1 MNKKNIIETKNICK
15 LFGERKA
22 IDNLNLIVE
31 EGDIYGFLGPNGAG
45 KTTTIRMLLGL
56 ILPTTGQ
63 AFVNGYD
70 ISTHLEKALSK
81 VGAIVENPSSY
92 AYLSGYENL
101 KLRANM
107 FPETPKSRI
116 EEVLEIVNLK
126 ERSKDKVKTYSL
138 GMKQRLGIAMALL
151 SNPEL
156 IILDEP
162 TNGLDPQGMREVR
175 ELVTQLAKQNKVT
188 FFISTHLLNEVE
200 QICSKVGILKDGKL
214 LAQGDVSLLI
224 NSKDEII
231 NIETLDVAKALSV
244 LDNLDFIKTVK
255 PLTDK
260 VIVEMEQGNSAKL
273 NQLLI
278 SNGVDVSFISKQSNT
293 LEKFF
298 FELTEEV
305 SKQ

>member
-1 MNKKNIIETKNICK
+1 MNKKIIIETKDLCK
-15 LFGERKA
+15 SFGKRKA

-56 ILPTTGQ
+56 ILPTMGK

-70 ISTHLEKALSK
+70 ISTQLEKALSK

-92 AYLSGYENL
+92 TYLSGYENL
-101 KLRANM
+101 KLRANL
-107 FPETPKSRI
+107 FPDTPKSRI

-138 GMKQRLGIAMALL
+138 GMKQRLGIAMALI
-151 SNPEL
+151 SNPGL

-162 TNGLDPQGMREVR
+162 TNGLDPQGMKEVK
-175 ELVTQLAKQNKVT
+175 ELITQLAKQNKVT

-214 LAQGDVSLLI
+214 LAQGDTDLLTD
-224 NSKDEII
+224 SKDEII
-231 NIETLDVAKALSV
+231 HIDTIDVAKALSV
-244 LDNLDFIKTVK
+244 LDNINFIKTVK
-255 PLTDK
+255 PLTNK
-260 VIVEMEQGNSAKL
+260 VIVEIEQGNSSKL

-278 SNGVDVSFISKQSNT
+278 SNGVDVSFISKESNA

-298 FELTEEV
+298 FELTGEV
-305 SKQ
+305 SK